1 MTIFGFVLS
10 ATDLGLLGAGGLCLG
25 WYIAHRLSIWR
36 NRHNRFAVANAAFRE
51 AFGDALLQVAASSD
65 TSSTIIFQNHNGH
78 LAAIV
83 AFHPYVAWYRRRSF
97 ERACEEYSLQANI
110 QKAKGPLEGLVF
122 EGMPEAQAQRAAL
135 LASIKKLISHAS
147 AT

>member
-1 MTIFGFVLS
+1 MAAFG
-10 ATDLGLLGAGGLCLG
+10 
-25 WYIAHRLSIWR
+25 AHLVWR
-36 NRHNRFAVANAAFRE
+36 NNRANRVAVASAAFRE
-51 AFGDALLQVAASSD
+51 AFGEALLQLAASSD
-65 TSSTIIFQNHNGH
+65 TSSTVIFQNHNGH

>member
-1 MTIFGFVLS
+1 MIEAFFSNPYAIIGAVLLTSFGGFV
-10 ATDLGLLGAGGLCLG
+10 A
-25 WYIAHRLSIWR
+25 WR
-36 NRHNRFAVANAAFRE
+36 NNRANRVALAAATFRE
-51 AFGDALLQVAASSD
+51 AFGDAQLRLAASPD

-83 AFHPYVAWYRRRSF
+83 AFRPYVARYRRRSF
-97 ERACEEYSLQANI
+97 ERASKEYSLQANI

-122 EGMPEAQAQRAAL
+122 EGMTEAQAQRAAL
-135 LASIKKLISHAS
+135 LASIEKLVSHAS